1 MPVVTRF
8 APSPTGSLHI
18 GGARTALFNY
28 LYAKKNNGSF
38 KIRIEDTDKSR
49 NTQNSV
55 ESILNGL
62 NWLGLKTDQKV
73 IFQSDNKKNHIE
85 IVRKMIEQGLAYKC
99 FHNEN
104 ELIEKRKNNKKFK
117 SEWRDKKVDNL
128 KKEDFCIRIKSPI
141 KGKSSICDKIQ
152 GLVQVDNIELDD
164 FIILR
169 KDGSPTFLYLQ
180 R

>member
-1 MPVVTRF
+1 
-8 APSPTGSLHI
+8 
-18 GGARTALFNY
+18 
-28 LYAKKNNGSF
+28 
-38 KIRIEDTDKSR
+38 
-49 NTQNSV
+49 
-55 ESILNGL
+55 
-62 NWLGLKTDQKV
+62 
-73 IFQSDNKKNHIE
+73 
-85 IVRKMIEQGLAYKC
+85 MIEQGLAYKC

-169 KDGSPTFLYLQ
+169 KDGSPTFLLSSALDDIEMSITDIIRGDDHLTNSFRQLEIFKFMNYKPIFSHMSLIHNEKKMKNYPKEIMYYQ
-180 R
+180 LRITSKKDFLKKV